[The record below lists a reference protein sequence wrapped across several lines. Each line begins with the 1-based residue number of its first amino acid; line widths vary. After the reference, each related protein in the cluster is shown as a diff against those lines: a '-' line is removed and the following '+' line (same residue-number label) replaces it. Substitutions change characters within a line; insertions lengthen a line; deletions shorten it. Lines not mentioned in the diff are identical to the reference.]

1 MRSGKGIPVVGE
13 LYEEDGKMVF
23 DGKVVNKPN
32 KVADAIIYVTGIGTL
47 ATVGFNALYEFLKI
61 HFLVRKEKK
70 EQEEEF
76 NELCDDLIKN
86 NPDIAD
92 DINRIRNRKK

>member
-1 MRSGKGIPVVGE
+1 MKSRKGIPVVGE

-23 DGKVVNKPN
+23 DGKAITKSD
-32 KVADAIIYVTGIGTL
+32 KVAEAIIHFTGVATL
-47 ATVGFNALYEFLKI
+47 ATVGFNAVYEFLKI
-61 HFLVRKEKK
+61 HFLIRKEKK

>member
-1 MRSGKGIPVVGE
+1 MKSRKGIPVVGE

-23 DGKVVNKPN
+23 DGKAITKSDQVSE
-32 KVADAIIYVTGIGTL
+32 AIIRFTGVATL
-47 ATVGFNALYEFLKI
+47 ATVGFNAIYEFLKI